1 MVRMRK
7 PFAYR
12 GSNAVNR
19 WFETLHHTLDR
30 EKISEDPK
38 KSPLVPLQVYAE
50 SLDEL
55 REAFSRWFLACRPT
69 SGRIRVF
76 VDGVVKKCSAGPTAQ
91 IDGEFR
97 ALLSEARIP
106 FCWTDLS
113 AELAIP
119 PGELHASHECLEQIR
134 SVVREAKEDA
144 AVVLGSGSITDLV
157 KHALH
162 LDGRPIPFVS
172 IPTALT
178 VTAFTSA
185 FAIIDFHG
193 AKRTLQS
200 RPVSAA
206 FWVRPFLECAPAG
219 MSRAG
224 YGDLLARFVA
234 YGDWFLGHRLG
245 VMERYDESAFR
256 LMEPF
261 AGGIRTA
268 AGGFAG
274 YPLPQDATA
283 CTAAALAMAGIS
295 MSTAGET
302 TPLSGFEHVISH
314 ALDFLRLTAG
324 RDLVFHG
331 EQVAL
336 GSLVSARTIDR
347 LLAMATLKNVAWRDE
362 DIEKSLRVLEERMA
376 AAPLPRGGDPYRE
389 KMGAALS
396 EIFSGISEKIGA
408 LGSGPPPDRDIRRF
422 LGGYPARTGP
432 VDHAGRGDGAPAEK
446 IGPSLPARG
455 DGPSHRGRGIPVG
468 RGVLPLREGA
478 NEPLRSALLDG
489 KRRPR
494 RLALTKGPF
503 FSYSQRGET
512 GAGKG
517 MSLTSA
523 GPARIIQITS
533 QK

>member
-1 MVRMRK
+1 MI
-7 PFAYR
+7 
-12 GSNAVNR
+12 R
-19 WFETLHHTLDR
+19 WFETLQRTL
-30 EKISEDPK
+30 EHEGILKDPR
-38 KSPLVPLQVYAE
+38 KSPLVPLDYYAE
-50 SLDEL
+50 SLADFQD
-55 REAFSRWFLACRPT
+55 AFSGWLKTALPGSR
-69 SGRIRVF
+69 RIRVF
-76 VDGVVKKCSAGPTAQ
+76 ADGASKRCSEGPMTT
-91 IDGEFR
+91 IDEALR
-97 ALLSEARIP
+97 AVMNQSGIQ
-106 FCWTDLS
+106 FGWTDLS
-113 AELAIP
+113 AALALP
-119 PGELHASHECLEQIR
+119 PGGLHASHECLEKTR
-134 SVVREAKEDA
+134 VVVREGQEDA
-144 AVVLGSGSITDLV
+144 AIVLGSGSITDLV

-162 LDGRPIPFVS
+162 QEGRSIPFVS

-261 AGGIRTA
+261 AGGIRTVA
-268 AGGFAG
+268 DGFAQ
-274 YPLPQDATA
+274 YPLPQEATA

-314 ALDFLRLTAG
+314 GLDFLRLTAG

-347 LLAMATLKNVAWRDE
+347 LLAIENLKDISWRHE
-362 DIEKSLRVLEERMA
+362 NIGQSLRVLEERMA
-376 AAPLPRGGDPYRE
+376 EAPLPRGRAPYRE
-389 KMGAALS
+389 KMDAARAEFSREYQKKSERWAAACPGIGSFVDSWGELRRELARLTMRAVELEPLLKKSGLPCRPGETNPTTAEEEFRWAVAFSPFVRMRMNLS
-396 EIFSGISEKIGA
+396 DLLFWM
-408 LGSGPPPDRDIRRF
+408 
-422 LGGYPARTGP
+422 
-432 VDHAGRGDGAPAEK
+432 GRED
-446 IGPSLPARG
+446 L
-455 DGPSHRGRGIPVG
+455 V
-468 RGVLPLREGA
+468 VLP
-478 NEPLRSALLDG
+478 
-489 KRRPR
+489 
-494 RLALTKGPF
+494 
-503 FSYSQRGET
+503 
-512 GAGKG
+512 
-517 MSLTSA
+517 
-523 GPARIIQITS
+523 
-533 QK
+533 

>member
-1 MVRMRK
+1 M
-7 PFAYR
+7 
-12 GSNAVNR
+12 NR
-19 WFETLHHTLDR
+19 WFETLHRTLER
-30 EKISEDPK
+30 EGIPKDPQ
-38 KSPLVPLQVYAE
+38 KSLLVPIQSYAE
-50 SLDEL
+50 SLGEF
-55 REAFSRWFLACRPT
+55 REDFRRWLHTYLPGNR
-69 SGRIRVF
+69 RLRVF
-76 VDGVVKKCSAGPTAQ
+76 ADGVAKKCSEGPTAQ
-91 IDGEFR
+91 IDKEFQT
-97 ALLSEARIP
+97 LLNEAGIP
-106 FCWTDLS
+106 FRWTDLS

-119 PGELHASHECLEQIR
+119 PGEIHASHECLERIR
-134 SVVREAKEDA
+134 SVVREGEEDA
-144 AVVLGSGSITDLV
+144 AIVLGSGSITDLV

-162 LDGRPIPFVS
+162 LEGRTIPFVS
-172 IPTALT
+172 VPTALT

-261 AGGIRTA
+261 AGGIRA
-268 AGGFAG
+268 VAGGFAG

-324 RDLVFHG
+324 RELVFHG

-347 LLAMATLKNVAWRDE
+347 LLAIKTLKNVAWRGE
-362 DIEKSLRVLEERMA
+362 DVGQSLRVLEERMA
-376 AAPLPRGGDPYRE
+376 KAPLPRAGAPYRD
-389 KMGAALS
+389 KMDAARAEFSVEYRKKS
-396 EIFSGISEKIGA
+396 ERWAAARPRIRSFA
-408 LGSGPPPDRDIRRF
+408 DAWADIRPE
-422 LGGYPARTGP
+422 LARLTMR
-432 VDHAGRGDGAPAEK
+432 AGELEPLLKKAGLPCRPGETAPPTTDEEFQWAVAFS
-446 IGPSLPARG
+446 PFVRVRMNLSDLLFWM
-455 DGPSHRGRGIPVG
+455 GREHLV
-468 RGVLPLREGA
+468 VLP
-478 NEPLRSALLDG
+478 
-489 KRRPR
+489 
-494 RLALTKGPF
+494 
-503 FSYSQRGET
+503 
-512 GAGKG
+512 
-517 MSLTSA
+517 
-523 GPARIIQITS
+523 
-533 QK
+533 

>member
-7 PFAYR
+7 PFSDR

-19 WFETLHHTLDR
+19 WFETLHRTLDR
-30 EKISEDPK
+30 ERIPQDPK
-38 KSPLVPLQVYAE
+38 KSPLVPVQYYAE
-50 SLDEL
+50 SLGEF
-55 REAFSRWFLACRPT
+55 RETLLRWFQASLPGN
-69 SGRIRVF
+69 GRIRVF
-76 VDGVVKKCSAGPTAQ
+76 VDGVAKKCSEGPTAQ
-91 IDGEFR
+91 IDKAFR
-97 ALLSEARIP
+97 ALLSEAGIP
-106 FCWTDLS
+106 FRWTDLS
-113 AELAIP
+113 AALSVS
-119 PGELHASHECLEQIR
+119 PGELHASHECLERIR
-134 SVVREAKEDA
+134 SVVREGEEDA
-144 AVVLGSGSITDLV
+144 AIVLGSGSITDLV

-162 LDGRPIPFVS
+162 LEGRHIPFVS

-206 FWVRPFLECAPAG
+206 FWVRPFLECAPAS

-261 AGGIRTA
+261 AGGIREA
-268 AGGFAG
+268 ADGFAS
-274 YPLPQDATA
+274 YPLPQEATA

-314 ALDFLRLTAG
+314 GLDFLRLTAG
-324 RDLVFHG
+324 RELVFHG

-347 LLAMATLKNVAWRDE
+347 LLGMENLQDIIWRSE
-362 DIEKSLRVLEERMA
+362 DIGRALQVLQERMA
-376 AAPLPRGGDPYRE
+376 AAPLPRGKGSCPEEPYRE
-389 KMGAALS
+389 KMEAARAEFSVEYRKKS
-396 EIFSGISEKIGA
+396 ERWAAARPRIGSFVDSW
-408 LGSGPPPDRDIRRF
+408 GDIR
-422 LGGYPARTGP
+422 LELARLTMR
-432 VDHAGRGDGAPAEK
+432 AGEMEPLLKKSG
-446 IGPSLPARG
+446 LPCRPGETEPPTTNEEFRWAVAFSPFVRVRMNLS
-455 DGPSHRGRGIPVG
+455 DLLFWMGREDLV
-468 RGVLPLREGA
+468 VLP
-478 NEPLRSALLDG
+478 
-489 KRRPR
+489 
-494 RLALTKGPF
+494 
-503 FSYSQRGET
+503 
-512 GAGKG
+512 
-517 MSLTSA
+517 
-523 GPARIIQITS
+523 
-533 QK
+533 

>member
-1 MVRMRK
+1 M
-7 PFAYR
+7 
-12 GSNAVNR
+12 NR
-19 WFETLHHTLDR
+19 WFETLHHTLDG

-38 KSPLVPLQVYAE
+38 KSPLVPLQVYAD
-50 SLDEL
+50 SLNEL
-55 REAFSRWFLACRPT
+55 REAFSRWFQACRPT
-69 SGRIRVF
+69 GGRIRVF
-76 VDGVVKKCSAGPTAQ
+76 VDGVDKKCSAGPSAQ

-97 ALLSEARIP
+97 TLLNEAGIP
-106 FCWTDLS
+106 FRWTDLS

-119 PGELHASHECLEQIR
+119 PGELHASHECLERIR
-134 SVVREAKEDA
+134 GVVREGKEDA
-144 AVVLGSGSITDLV
+144 AIVLGSGSITDLV

-162 LDGRPIPFVS
+162 LEGRPIPFVS

-206 FWVRPFLECAPAG
+206 FWVKPFLECAPPG

-261 AGGIRTA
+261 AGGIRA
-268 AGGFAG
+268 SADGFAD
-274 YPLPQDATA
+274 YPLPQEATA

-347 LLAMATLKNVAWRDE
+347 LLAMDNLRRVAWRDE
-362 DIEKSLRVLEERMA
+362 DVGQSLRVLEERMA
-376 AAPLPRGGDPYRE
+376 AAPLPRGGEPCRDKIDAARAEFSVEYR
-389 KMGAALS
+389 KKS
-396 EIFSGISEKIGA
+396 ERWASARPRIGSFVDA
-408 LGSGPPPDRDIRRF
+408 WGDIR
-422 LGGYPARTGP
+422 LELARLTMR
-432 VDHAGRGDGAPAEK
+432 AGELEPLLKKSG
-446 IGPSLPARG
+446 LPCRPGETDPPTTEEEFRWAVAFSPFVRVRMNLS
-455 DGPSHRGRGIPVG
+455 DLLFWMGREDLV
-468 RGVLPLREGA
+468 VLP
-478 NEPLRSALLDG
+478 
-489 KRRPR
+489 
-494 RLALTKGPF
+494 
-503 FSYSQRGET
+503 
-512 GAGKG
+512 
-517 MSLTSA
+517 
-523 GPARIIQITS
+523 
-533 QK
+533 

>member
-1 MVRMRK
+1 M
-7 PFAYR
+7 
-12 GSNAVNR
+12 NR
-19 WFETLHHTLDR
+19 WFETLQQTLDR
-30 EKISEDPK
+30 EKIPEDPK
-38 KSPLVPLQVYAE
+38 KAPLVPLQVYAE
-50 SLDEL
+50 SLGEL
-55 REAFSRWFLACRPT
+55 RKAFSRWFLACLPANA
-69 SGRIRVF
+69 RIRVF
-76 VDGVVKKCSAGPTAQ
+76 VDGVAKRCSEGPTAE
-91 IDGEFR
+91 IDKEFQ
-97 ALLSEARIP
+97 ALLNEAGIP
-106 FCWTDLS
+106 FRWTDLS
-113 AELAIP
+113 ASLALP
-119 PGELHASHECLEQIR
+119 PGELHASHECLERIR
-134 SVVREAKEDA
+134 NVVREGEEDA

-162 LDGRPIPFVS
+162 LEGRHIPFVS

-234 YGDWFLGHRLG
+234 YGDWFLGHRMG

-274 YPLPQDATA
+274 FPLPQEATA

-324 RDLVFHG
+324 RELVFHG

-347 LLAMATLKNVAWRDE
+347 LLAMESLRSVAWRGE
-362 DIEKSLRVLEERMA
+362 DVGQSLRVLEERMA
-376 AAPLPRGGDPYRE
+376 AAPLSRKAGLLSPDRYRE
-389 KMGAALS
+389 KLEAARAEFSAEYQKKS
-396 EIFSGISEKIGA
+396 ERWAAARPRIG
-408 LGSGPPPDRDIRRF
+408 SFVDDWRDIRLELDR
-422 LGGYPARTGP
+422 LTMRAK
-432 VDHAGRGDGAPAEK
+432 EM
-446 IGPSLPARG
+446 
-455 DGPSHRGRGIPVG
+455 
-468 RGVLPLREGA
+468 
-478 NEPLRSALLDG
+478 EPLLKKAGLPC
-489 KRRPR
+489 RP
-494 RLALTKGPF
+494 
-503 FSYSQRGET
+503 GET
-512 GAGKG
+512 EPFTTEEEFRWAVAFSPFVRVRMNLSDLLFWMGRED
-517 MSLTSA
+517 LVLL
-523 GPARIIQITS
+523 P
-533 QK
+533 